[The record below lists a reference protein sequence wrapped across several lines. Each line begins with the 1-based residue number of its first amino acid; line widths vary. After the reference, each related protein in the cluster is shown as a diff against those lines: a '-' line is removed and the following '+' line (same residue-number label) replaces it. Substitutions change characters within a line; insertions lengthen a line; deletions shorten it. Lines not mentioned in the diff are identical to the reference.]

1 MAERRALIE
10 GLKPPAPP
18 VDPNMEKAFVFGEK
32 KEKDRRH
39 PNPRQ
44 RPHQPQRSYTARVPF
59 STRMR
64 ADFAAAL
71 KRASLERQLAGIEPN
86 TLQDI
91 LGTGGRTLA
100 SHQRLS
106 EVAHFRP
113 TRGGEGPPAR
123 WAPHP
128 VSLPVNFDDFD

>member
-10 GLKPPAPP
+10 GITPPASP
-18 VDPNMEKAFVFGEK
+18 VDPNKEKAFVFGDK
-32 KEKDRRH
+32 KGKEQDTSESPATPTSTTTVVH
-39 PNPRQ
+39 
-44 RPHQPQRSYTARVPF
+44 ARVPF

-91 LGTGGRTLA
+91 LEQAVEPWLRSNGYLK
-100 SHQRLS
+100 
-106 EVAHFRP
+106 
-113 TRGGEGPPAR
+113 
-123 WAPHP
+123 
-128 VSLPVNFDDFD
+128 

>member
-10 GLKPPAPP
+10 GITAPAQL
-18 VDPNMEKAFVFGEK
+18 VDPHKEKTFVFGE
-32 KEKDRRH
+32 EKGKG
-39 PNPRQ
+39 PETSEFPTTPRSTTTLVQ
-44 RPHQPQRSYTARVPF
+44 ARAPF

-91 LGTGGRTLA
+91 LEQAVEPWLRSNGYLK
-100 SHQRLS
+100 
-106 EVAHFRP
+106 
-113 TRGGEGPPAR
+113 
-123 WAPHP
+123 
-128 VSLPVNFDDFD
+128 